1 VATMAELAR
10 THTGL
15 DEDEL
20 EHLQRLVADWGMLS
34 DFCFADL
41 LLFVPVAGD
50 EATRFVVLGQ
60 IRPTTN
66 QTLYRED
73 LVGRIIDDVERPF
86 VARAWRLGEIVEG
99 EVMVTSPGERAR
111 LQCIP
116 VRWRDRLLAVMT
128 RESAPAAGRRPGELE
143 RVYVET
149 FDRFARMLVGGEF
162 PYGSEG
168 PPTQDAPRVG
178 DGVVILDQGGRV
190 EYDSPNAVNALHRM
204 GMYSNTEG
212 MRLDELGIQTHAV
225 ERAFNLRIPVSEE
238 IEGPEASVALRCLPL
253 LDGGKVT
260 GGVLLLRDVSD
271 LRRRDR
277 LLVTMD
283 ATIREVHHRVKNNLQ
298 TISSLLRLQARR
310 EPVGSGRTA
319 LEEAER
325 RIRSIALIHEILSRE
340 TGDSVDLN
348 EIVVQLVR
356 VAEEGVF
363 SSEVAA
369 RFRVDGEGGILP
381 ADVATP
387 LGVVLTEL
395 LTNAAE
401 HAFPPGWSQP
411 EGAHVQVSLHNDGDV
426 LVIRVHDNGVG
437 WPEGF
442 DIAQTSSLGLS
453 IARSLVVTQ
462 LNGTLG
468 AANDGGAVSEIRIP
482 VRDGERGRIA
492 TWEERPTGPGRE
504 DRPDPTPSAR

>member
-1 VATMAELAR
+1 MATTAELVR
-10 THTGL
+10 VHTEL
-15 DEDEL
+15 TDDEL
-20 EHLQRLVADWGMLS
+20 GHLQQLIAEWGMLS

-41 LLFVPVAGD
+41 LLFAPVAGGD
-50 EATRFVVLGQ
+50 ATRFVVLGQ

-73 LVGRIIDDVERPF
+73 LVGRIIDETERPF

-116 VRWRDRLLAVMT
+116 VNHRGRQVAVMT
-128 RESAPAAGRRPGELE
+128 RESAPTVGRRPGELE

-149 FDRFARMLVGGEF
+149 FDRFARMLVSGEF
-162 PYGSEG
+162 PFEG
-168 PPTQDAPRVG
+168 DDSPPQDAPRVG
-178 DGVVILDQGGRV
+178 DGVMLLDEGGRV
-190 EYDSPNAVNALHRM
+190 EYASPNAVTALHRM

-212 MRLDELGIQTHAV
+212 LRLEELGVHTSGI
-225 ERAFNLRIPVSEE
+225 ERAFSTHLPVTEE
-238 IEGPEASVALRCLPL
+238 IEAPDVIVAVRCLPL
-253 LDGGKVT
+253 LDRQRVT
-260 GGVLLLRDVSD
+260 GAVLLVRDVSE

-310 EPVGSGRTA
+310 EPPASGRTA

-340 TGDSVDLN
+340 TGGSVDLN
-348 EIVVQLVR
+348 EIIVQLVR

-363 SSEVAA
+363 SSDVAV
-369 RFRVDGEGGILP
+369 RFRVHGDGGVLP
-381 ADVATP
+381 ADIATP

-411 EGAHVQVSLHNDGDV
+411 EGAYVLVSLTNTGTEL
-426 LVIRVHDNGVG
+426 LVRVHDNGIG
-437 WPEGF
+437 WPVGF
-442 DIAQTSSLGLS
+442 DIASTPSLGLS
-453 IARSLVVTQ
+453 IARSLVVSQ
-462 LNGTLG
+462 LNGTLETS
-468 AANDGGAVSEIRIP
+468 NDHGAVSELRIP
-482 VRDGERGRIA
+482 IA
-492 TWEERPTGPGRE
+492 
-504 DRPDPTPSAR
+504 AA

>member
-1 VATMAELAR
+1 VATTAELVR
-10 THTGL
+10 VHTEL
-15 DEDEL
+15 TDDEL
-20 EHLQRLVADWGMLS
+20 GHLQQLIAEWGMLS

-41 LLFVPVAGD
+41 LLFAPVAGGD
-50 EATRFVVLGQ
+50 ATRFVVLGQ

-73 LVGRIIDDVERPF
+73 LVGRIIDETERPF

-116 VRWRDRLLAVMT
+116 VNHRGRQVAVMT
-128 RESAPAAGRRPGELE
+128 RESAPTVGRRPGELE

-149 FDRFARMLVGGEF
+149 FDRFARMLVSGEF
-162 PYGSEG
+162 PFEG
-168 PPTQDAPRVG
+168 DDSPPQDAPRVG
-178 DGVVILDQGGRV
+178 DGVMLLDEGGRV
-190 EYDSPNAVNALHRM
+190 EYASPNAVTALHRM

-212 MRLDELGIQTHAV
+212 LRLEELGVHTSGI
-225 ERAFNLRIPVSEE
+225 ERAFSTHLPVTEE
-238 IEGPEASVALRCLPL
+238 IEAPDVIVAVRCLPL
-253 LDGGKVT
+253 LDRQRVT
-260 GGVLLLRDVSD
+260 GAVLLVRDVSE

-310 EPVGSGRTA
+310 EPPGSGRTA

-340 TGDSVDLN
+340 TGGSVDLN
-348 EIVVQLVR
+348 EIIVQLVR

-363 SSEVAA
+363 SSDVAV
-369 RFRVDGEGGILP
+369 RFRVHGDGGVLP
-381 ADVATP
+381 ADIATP

-411 EGAHVQVSLHNDGDV
+411 EGAYVLVSLTNTGTEL
-426 LVIRVHDNGVG
+426 LVRVHDNGIG
-437 WPEGF
+437 WPVGF
-442 DIAQTSSLGLS
+442 DIASTPSLGLS
-453 IARSLVVTQ
+453 IARSLVVSQ
-462 LNGTLG
+462 LNGTLETS
-468 AANDGGAVSEIRIP
+468 NDHGAVSELRIP
-482 VRDGERGRIA
+482 IA
-492 TWEERPTGPGRE
+492 AG
-504 DRPDPTPSAR
+504 

>member
-1 VATMAELAR
+1 MAELAR
-10 THTGL
+10 IHTGL
-15 DEDEL
+15 ADDEIA
-20 EHLQRLVADWGMLS
+20 HLQQLIADWGMLS

-41 LLFVPVAGD
+41 LLYANVEGSDAS
-50 EATRFVVLGQ
+50 RFVVLGQ
-60 IRPTTN
+60 VRPTTN

-73 LVGRIIDDVERPF
+73 LVGRIIDELERPF

-116 VRWRDRLLAVMT
+116 VNHRGRQVAVMT
-128 RESAPAAGRRPGELE
+128 RESAPTVGRRPGELE

-149 FDRFARMLVGGEF
+149 FDRFARMIVSGEF
-162 PYGSEG
+162 PFEEDDS
-168 PPTQDAPRVG
+168 PPHDAPRVG
-178 DGVVILDQGGRV
+178 DGVMLLDEGGRV
-190 EYDSPNAVNALHRM
+190 EYASPNAVTALTRR

-212 MRLDELGIQTHAV
+212 MRFDELGVNAPGID
-225 ERAFNLRIPVSEE
+225 RAFATRVPVTEE
-238 IEGPEASVALRCLPL
+238 IELPDVIVATRCLPL
-253 LDGGKVT
+253 LDRHRVT
-260 GGVLLLRDVSD
+260 GAVLLVRDVSE
-271 LRRRDR
+271 LRRLDR

-310 EPVGSGRTA
+310 EPPGSGRTA

-325 RIRSIALIHEILSRE
+325 RIRSIALINEILSRE
-340 TGDSVDLN
+340 TGGSVDLN
-348 EIVVQLVR
+348 EIIVPLVR

-363 SSEVAA
+363 SSDVAV
-369 RFRVDGEGGILP
+369 RFGVHGDGGIPP

-411 EGAHVQVSLHNDGDV
+411 EGAHVQVSLSNTGSELRV
-426 LVIRVHDNGVG
+426 RVHDNGIG
-437 WPEGF
+437 WAPDF
-442 DIAQTSSLGLS
+442 DIASTSSLGFFC
-453 IARSLVVTQ
+453 ARSLVVTQ
-462 LNGTLG
+462 LNGTLETS
-468 AANDGGAVSEIRIP
+468 NDHGAVSELRIP
-482 VRDGERGRIA
+482 TVGA
-492 TWEERPTGPGRE
+492 
-504 DRPDPTPSAR
+504 

>member
-10 THTGL
+10 TYTDL
-15 DEDEL
+15 SESDL
-20 EHLQRLVADWGMLS
+20 AHLQRLVADWGMLS

-41 LLFVPVAGD
+41 LLFVAVAGG
-50 EATRFVVLGQ
+50 EGSRFVVLGQ
-60 IRPTTN
+60 VRPTTN

-73 LVGRIIDDVERPF
+73 LVGRVIDEVERPF
-86 VARAWRLGEIVEG
+86 VARAWSLGEIVEG
-99 EVMVTSPGERAR
+99 ELTVTSPGERAR

-116 VRWRDRLLAVMT
+116 VRRHDRLLAVMA
-128 RESAPAAGRRPGELE
+128 RESAPTVGRRLGELE

-149 FDRFARMLVGGEF
+149 FDRFARMIVTGEF
-162 PYGSEG
+162 PYDTEDA
-168 PPTQDAPRVG
+168 PTQDAPRVG
-178 DGVVILDQGGRV
+178 DGVVVLDRGGRV
-190 EYDSPNAVNALHRM
+190 EYNSPNVVTALHRM
-204 GMYSNTEG
+204 GMYSNTDG
-212 MRLDELGIQTHAV
+212 MRLDELGITSYAV
-225 ERAFNLRIPVSEE
+225 DRAFATRSPVSEE
-238 IEGPEASVALRCLPL
+238 IERPDVIVALRCMPL
-253 LDGGKVT
+253 LEAGKVT
-260 GGVLLLRDVSD
+260 GGVVLMRDVSD

-310 EPVGSGRTA
+310 EPPGGGRAA

-325 RIRSIALIHEILSRE
+325 RIRSIALIHEILSRD

-363 SSEVAA
+363 SDVVAA
-369 RFRVDGEGGILP
+369 RFRVNGDGGILP

-411 EGAHVQVSLHNDGDV
+411 EGAHVQVSLRNSGDE
-426 LVIRVHDNGVG
+426 LTIRVHDNGVG

-442 DIAQTSSLGLS
+442 DIASTSSLGLS

-462 LNGTLG
+462 LNGTLTT
-468 AANDGGAVSEIRIP
+468 ANDSGAVSELRIP
-482 VRDGERGRIA
+482 I
-492 TWEERPTGPGRE
+492 PGR
-504 DRPDPTPSAR
+504 

>member
-1 VATMAELAR
+1 MATMADLAR
-10 THTGL
+10 IHTKL
-15 DEDEL
+15 DDAEL
-20 EHLQRLVADWGMLS
+20 DHLQKLVADWGMLS

-41 LLFVPVAGD
+41 LLFVPVDGSAG
-50 EATRFVVLGQ
+50 TRFVVLGQ

-73 LVGRIIDDVERPF
+73 LVGRVIDEVERPF
-86 VARAWRLGEIVEG
+86 VARAWRVGEIVEG

-116 VRWRDRLLAVMT
+116 VHRNGRLLAVMT
-128 RESAPAAGRRPGELE
+128 RESAPAVGRRPGELE

-149 FDRFARMLVGGEF
+149 FDRFARMIVAGEF
-162 PYGSEG
+162 PFDIDDV
-168 PPTQDAPRVG
+168 PTQDAPRVG
-178 DGVVILDQGGRV
+178 DGVVVLDTGGRV
-190 EYDSPNAVNALHRM
+190 VYASPNAVNALHRM

-212 MRLDELGIQTHAV
+212 MRLDELGIATYAID
-225 ERAFNLRIPVSEE
+225 RAFATLTPISEE
-238 IEGPEASVALRCLPL
+238 IERPDVIVAIRCIPL
-253 LDGGKVT
+253 LEGGKVT

-277 LLVTMD
+277 MLVTMD

-310 EPVGSGRTA
+310 EPTGSGRTA

-363 SSEVAA
+363 TAGVPV
-369 RFRVDGEGGILP
+369 RFRVDGDGGILP
-381 ADVATP
+381 ADIATP

-401 HAFPPGWSQP
+401 HAFPEGWSQP
-411 EGAHVQVSLHNDGDV
+411 EGAHVQVSLHNTGDQI
-426 LVIRVHDNGVG
+426 LVRVRDNGVG
-437 WPEGF
+437 WPPDF
-442 DIAQTSSLGLS
+442 DISGTKSLGLS
-453 IARSLVVTQ
+453 IARSLVLSQ
-462 LNGTLG
+462 LNGTLQTR
-468 AANDGGAVSEIRIP
+468 NDSGAVSELTIPIR
-482 VRDGERGRIA
+482 
-492 TWEERPTGPGRE
+492 ERPDQVTGPIR
-504 DRPDPTPSAR
+504 

>member
-1 VATMAELAR
+1 MATTAELVR
-10 THTGL
+10 VHTDL
-15 DEDEL
+15 TDDEL
-20 EHLQRLVADWGMLS
+20 GHLQQLIAEWGMLS

-41 LLFVPVAGD
+41 LLFAPVAGGD
-50 EATRFVVLGQ
+50 ATRFVVLGQ

-73 LVGRIIDDVERPF
+73 LVGRIIDEIERPF

-116 VRWRDRLLAVMT
+116 VNHRGRQVAVMT
-128 RESAPAAGRRPGELE
+128 RESAPTVGRRPGELE

-149 FDRFARMLVGGEF
+149 FDRFARMLVSGEF
-162 PYGSEG
+162 PFEG
-168 PPTQDAPRVG
+168 DDSPPQDAPRVG
-178 DGVVILDQGGRV
+178 DGVMLLDEGGRV
-190 EYDSPNAVNALHRM
+190 EYASPNAVTALHRM

-212 MRLDELGIQTHAV
+212 LRLEELGVHTSGI
-225 ERAFNLRIPVSEE
+225 ERAFSTHLPVTEE
-238 IEGPEASVALRCLPL
+238 IEAPDVIVAVRCLPL
-253 LDGGKVT
+253 LDRQRVT
-260 GGVLLLRDVSD
+260 GAVLLVRDVSE

-310 EPVGSGRTA
+310 EPPGSGRTA

-340 TGDSVDLN
+340 TGGSVDLN
-348 EIVVQLVR
+348 EIIVQLVR

-363 SSEVAA
+363 SSDVAV
-369 RFRVDGEGGILP
+369 RFRVHGDGGVLP
-381 ADVATP
+381 ADIATP

-411 EGAHVQVSLHNDGDV
+411 EGAYVLVSLTNTGAEL
-426 LVIRVHDNGVG
+426 LVRVHDNGIG
-437 WPEGF
+437 WPVGF
-442 DIAQTSSLGLS
+442 DIASTPSLGLS
-453 IARSLVVTQ
+453 IARSLVVSQ
-462 LNGTLG
+462 LNGTLETS
-468 AANDGGAVSEIRIP
+468 NDHGAVSELRIP
-482 VRDGERGRIA
+482 IA
-492 TWEERPTGPGRE
+492 
-504 DRPDPTPSAR
+504 AA

>member
-1 VATMAELAR
+1 MAELAR
-10 THTGL
+10 THTAL
-15 DEDEL
+15 EEDEL

-34 DFCFADL
+34 DFCFSDL
-41 LLFVPVAGD
+41 LLFVPVAGAD
-50 EATRFVVLGQ
+50 ASRFVVLGQ

-66 QTLYRED
+66 QTLYGED
-73 LVGRIIDDVERPF
+73 LVGRIIDEVERPF
-86 VARAWRLGEIVEG
+86 VARAWRVGEIVEG

-116 VRWRDRLLAVMT
+116 VRWHDRLLAVMT
-128 RESAPAAGRRPGELE
+128 RESAPSVGRRPGELE

-149 FDRFARMLVGGEF
+149 FDRFARMIVGGEF

-168 PPTQDAPRVG
+168 PPTGDAPRVG

-212 MRLDELGIQTHAV
+212 MRLDELGIDTQAV
-225 ERAFNLRIPVSEE
+225 ERAFTLRIPVSEE
-238 IEGPEASVALRCLPL
+238 IERPEAIVALRCLPL

-310 EPVGSGRTA
+310 EPAGSGRTA

-369 RFRVDGEGGILP
+369 RFRVDGDGGILP

-401 HAFPPGWSQP
+401 HAFPPGWDQP
-411 EGAHVQVSLHNDGDV
+411 EGAHVQVSLHNDGDA
-426 LVIRVHDNGVG
+426 LSIRVHDNGIG
-437 WPEGF
+437 WPAGF
-442 DIAQTSSLGLS
+442 DISKTTSLGLS

-462 LNGTLG
+462 LGGTLETR
-468 AANDGGAVSEIRIP
+468 NDAGAVSELRIP
-482 VRDGERGRIA
+482 VHLESR
-492 TWEERPTGPGRE
+492 
-504 DRPDPTPSAR
+504 

>member
-1 VATMAELAR
+1 MATMAELAR
-10 THTGL
+10 IHTGL
-15 DEDEL
+15 EDAEL
-20 EHLQRLVADWGMLS
+20 EHLQKLVADWGMLS

-41 LLFVPVAGD
+41 LLFVPVAGSD
-50 EATRFVVLGQ
+50 GSRFVVLGQ

-73 LVGRIIDDVERPF
+73 LVGRIIDEVERPF
-86 VARAWRLGEIVEG
+86 VTRAWRVGEIVEG

-116 VRWRDRLLAVMT
+116 VHRNGRLLGVMT
-128 RESAPAAGRRPGELE
+128 RESAPTVGRRPGELE

-149 FDRFARMLVGGEF
+149 FDRFARMIVAGEF
-162 PYGSEG
+162 PFNTDDA
-168 PPTQDAPRVG
+168 PTQDAPRVG
-178 DGVVILDQGGRV
+178 DGVVVLDTGGRV
-190 EYDSPNAVNALHRM
+190 EYASPNAVNALHRM

-212 MRLDELGIQTHAV
+212 MRLDELGIATYAID
-225 ERAFNLRIPVSEE
+225 RAFATLTPISEE
-238 IEGPEASVALRCLPL
+238 IDRPDVIVAIRCIPL
-253 LDGGKVT
+253 LEGGVVT
-260 GGVLLLRDVSD
+260 GGVVLLRDVSD

-363 SSEVAA
+363 TAGVPV
-369 RFRVDGEGGILP
+369 RFRVDGDGGILP
-381 ADVATP
+381 ADIATP

-401 HAFPPGWSQP
+401 HAFPEGWSQP
-411 EGAHVQVSLHNDGDV
+411 EGAHVQVSLHNTGDQIV
-426 LVIRVHDNGVG
+426 VRVHDNGVG
-437 WPEGF
+437 WPADF
-442 DIAQTSSLGLS
+442 DIGRTKSLGLS

-462 LNGTLG
+462 LSGTLETR
-468 AANDGGAVSEIRIP
+468 NDSGAVSELTIP
-482 VRDGERGRIA
+482 ITKENV
-492 TWEERPTGPGRE
+492 T
-504 DRPDPTPSAR
+504 

>member
-10 THTGL
+10 IHTRL
-15 DEDEL
+15 AEPDL
-20 EHLQRLVADWGMLS
+20 AHLQRLAADWGMLS

-41 LLFVPVAGD
+41 LLFVPVAGSQGG
-50 EATRFVVLGQ
+50 RFVVLGQ
-60 IRPTTN
+60 IRPTTS

-73 LVGRIIDDVERPF
+73 LVGRIIDEVERPF
-86 VARAWRLGEIVEG
+86 VARAWRLREIVEG
-99 EVMVTSPGERAR
+99 EVMVTSRGERAR
-111 LQCIP
+111 LQCFP
-116 VRWRDRLLAVMT
+116 VRRDDRLLAVMT
-128 RESAPAAGRRPGELE
+128 RESAPTVGRRPGELE

-149 FDRFARMLVGGEF
+149 FDRFARMIVSGEF
-162 PYGSEG
+162 PFALDEA
-168 PPTQDAPRVG
+168 PAQDAPRVA
-178 DGVVILDQGGRV
+178 DGAVILDPGGRV
-190 EYDSPNAVNALHRM
+190 EYASPNAVNALHRM
-204 GMYSNTEG
+204 GLYSNIEG
-212 MRLDELGIQTHAV
+212 MRLDELGIATNAV
-225 ERAFNLRIPVSEE
+225 DRAFLTRSPASEE
-238 IEGPEASVALRCLPL
+238 IERPDVIVALRCLPFL
-253 LDGGKVT
+253 EAGKVT
-260 GGVLLLRDVSD
+260 GGVVLLRDVSD

-310 EPVGSGRTA
+310 EPAGSGRTA
-319 LEEAER
+319 LREAER

-363 SSEVAA
+363 TAGAPA
-369 RFRVDGEGGILP
+369 RFRVDGDGGVLP

-401 HAFPPGWSQP
+401 HAFPEGWSQP
-411 EGAHVQVSLHNDGDV
+411 EGPHVQVSLHNTGDE
-426 LVIRVHDNGVG
+426 LVVRVHDNGVG

-442 DIAQTSSLGLS
+442 DIAGTKSLGLS
-453 IARSLVVTQ
+453 IARSLVVSQ
-462 LNGTLG
+462 LNGTLETR
-468 AANDGGAVSEIRIP
+468 NDGGAISELRIP
-482 VRDGERGRIA
+482 IRDR
-492 TWEERPTGPGRE
+492 
-504 DRPDPTPSAR
+504 

>member
-1 VATMAELAR
+1 MAELAR
-10 THTGL
+10 THTRLGEA
-15 DEDEL
+15 DL
-20 EHLQRLVADWGMLS
+20 EHLQKLVADWGMLS

-41 LLFVPVAGD
+41 LLFVPVEGGGD
-50 EATRFVVLGQ
+50 NRFVVLGQ

-73 LVGRIIDDVERPF
+73 LVGRIIDEVERPF

-116 VRWRDRLLAVMT
+116 VHRHGRLLGVMT
-128 RESAPAAGRRPGELE
+128 RESAPSVGRRPGELE

-149 FDRFARMLVGGEF
+149 FDRFARMIVAGEF
-162 PYGSEG
+162 PFDTDDA
-168 PPTQDAPRVG
+168 PTQDAPRVG
-178 DGVVILDQGGRV
+178 DGVVVLDTGGRV
-190 EYDSPNAVNALHRM
+190 EYASPNAVNALHRM

-212 MRLDELGIQTHAV
+212 MRLDELGIATYAID
-225 ERAFNLRIPVSEE
+225 RAFATLTPISEE
-238 IEGPEASVALRCLPL
+238 IDRPDVIVAIRCLPL
-253 LDGGKVT
+253 LEANKVT
-260 GGVLLLRDVSD
+260 GGVVLLRDVSD

-363 SSEVAA
+363 TAGVPV
-369 RFRVDGEGGILP
+369 RFRVDGEGGVLP

-401 HAFPPGWSQP
+401 HAFPEGWSQP
-411 EGAHVQVSLHNDGDV
+411 EGAHVQVSLHNTGDL
-426 LVIRVHDNGVG
+426 LVVRVHDNGIG
-437 WPEGF
+437 WPEDF
-442 DIAQTSSLGLS
+442 DIGRTKSLGLS

-462 LNGTLG
+462 LNGTLVTR
-468 AANDGGAVSEIRIP
+468 NDSGAVSELRIP
-482 VRDGERGRIA
+482 IRD
-492 TWEERPTGPGRE
+492 
-504 DRPDPTPSAR
+504 S

>member
-1 VATMAELAR
+1 VATTAELVR
-10 THTGL
+10 VHTEL
-15 DEDEL
+15 TDDEL
-20 EHLQRLVADWGMLS
+20 GHLQQLIAEWGMLS

-41 LLFVPVAGD
+41 LLFAPVAGGD
-50 EATRFVVLGQ
+50 ATRFVVLGQ

-73 LVGRIIDDVERPF
+73 LVGRIIDETERPF

-116 VRWRDRLLAVMT
+116 VNHRGRQVAVMT
-128 RESAPAAGRRPGELE
+128 RESAPTVGRRPGELE

-149 FDRFARMLVGGEF
+149 FDRFARMLVSGEF
-162 PYGSEG
+162 PFEG
-168 PPTQDAPRVG
+168 DDSPPQDAPRVG
-178 DGVVILDQGGRV
+178 DGVMLLDEGGRV
-190 EYDSPNAVNALHRM
+190 EYASPNAVTALHRM

-212 MRLDELGIQTHAV
+212 LRLEELGVHTSGI
-225 ERAFNLRIPVSEE
+225 ERAFSTHLPVTEE
-238 IEGPEASVALRCLPL
+238 IEAPDVIVAVRCLPL
-253 LDGGKVT
+253 LDRQRVT
-260 GGVLLLRDVSD
+260 GAVLLVRDVSE

-310 EPVGSGRTA
+310 EPPGSGRTA

-340 TGDSVDLN
+340 TGGSVDLN
-348 EIVVQLVR
+348 EIIVQLVR

-363 SSEVAA
+363 SSDVAV
-369 RFRVDGEGGILP
+369 RFRVHGDGGVLP
-381 ADVATP
+381 ADIATP

-411 EGAHVQVSLHNDGDV
+411 EGAYVLVSLTNTGTEL
-426 LVIRVHDNGVG
+426 LVRVHDNGIG
-437 WPEGF
+437 WPVGF
-442 DIAQTSSLGLS
+442 DIASTPSLGLS
-453 IARSLVVTQ
+453 IARSLVVSQ
-462 LNGTLG
+462 LNGTLETS
-468 AANDGGAVSEIRIP
+468 NDHGAVSELRIP
-482 VRDGERGRIA
+482 IA
-492 TWEERPTGPGRE
+492 
-504 DRPDPTPSAR
+504 AA

>member
-1 VATMAELAR
+1 MATMAELAR
-10 THTGL
+10 IHTAL
-15 DEDEL
+15 DEGEL
-20 EHLQRLVADWGMLS
+20 EHLQKLVADWGMLS

-41 LLFVPVAGD
+41 LLFVPVDGSGG
-50 EATRFVVLGQ
+50 TRFVVLGQ

-73 LVGRIIDDVERPF
+73 LVGRIIDEVERPV
-86 VARAWRLGEIVEG
+86 VARAWRVGEIVEG

-116 VRWRDRLLAVMT
+116 VHRNGRLLAVMT
-128 RESAPAAGRRPGELE
+128 RESAPAVGRRPGELE

-149 FDRFARMLVGGEF
+149 FDRFARMIVAGEF
-162 PYGSEG
+162 PFNTDDA
-168 PPTQDAPRVG
+168 PTQDAPRVG
-178 DGVVILDQGGRV
+178 DGVVVLDTGGRV
-190 EYDSPNAVNALHRM
+190 VYASPNAVNALHRM

-212 MRLDELGIQTHAV
+212 MRLDELGIATYAID
-225 ERAFNLRIPVSEE
+225 RAFASLTPVSEE
-238 IEGPEASVALRCLPL
+238 IDRPDVIVAIRCIPL
-253 LDGGKVT
+253 LEAAQVT

-310 EPVGSGRTA
+310 EPPGSGRTA

-348 EIVVQLVR
+348 EIVVLLVR

-363 SSEVAA
+363 TAGVPV
-369 RFRVDGEGGILP
+369 RFRVDGDGGILP
-381 ADVATP
+381 ADIATP

-401 HAFPPGWSQP
+401 HAFPEGWSQP
-411 EGAHVQVSLHNDGDV
+411 EGAHVQVSLRNQGDQIV
-426 LVIRVHDNGVG
+426 VRVHDNGIG

-442 DIAQTSSLGLS
+442 DILETKSLGLS

-462 LNGTLG
+462 LSGTLQ
-468 AANDGGAVSEIRIP
+468 AYNDNGAVSELTIP
-482 VRDGERGRIA
+482 TKAREGGRV
-492 TWEERPTGPGRE
+492 G
-504 DRPDPTPSAR
+504 

>member
-1 VATMAELAR
+1 MATMAELTRSYTRLAD
-10 THTGL
+10 
-15 DEDEL
+15 DEV
-20 EHLQRLVADWGMLS
+20 EHLQALINDWGILS

-41 LLFVPVAGD
+41 LLYAKVD
-50 EATRFVVLGQ
+50 ECEAEIDRFVVLGQ
-60 IRPTTN
+60 VRPTTS

-73 LVGRIIDDVERPF
+73 LVGRVIDEEERPL
-86 VARAWRLGEIVEG
+86 VARAWRLGEIVEV
-99 EVMVTSPGERAR
+99 ETTVSSPGERAR

-116 VRWRDRLLAVMT
+116 VKHRDRQVAIMT
-128 RESAPAAGRRPGELE
+128 RESAPTVGRRTGELE
-143 RVYVET
+143 RVYVQT
-149 FDRFARMLVGGEF
+149 FDRFARMIVAGDF
-162 PYGSEG
+162 PFEVTD
-168 PPTQDAPRVG
+168 PLPLEAPRVG
-178 DGVVILDQGGRV
+178 DGVMLLDEGARV
-190 EYDSPNAVNALHRM
+190 EYASPNAISSLHKM

-212 MRLDELGIQTHAV
+212 MRLDELGVDAPGIA
-225 ERAFNLRIPVSEE
+225 RALATRLPVSEE
-238 IEGPEASVALRCLPL
+238 IEAPDVILAFRCLPL
-253 LDGGKVT
+253 LDRHRVT
-260 GGVLLLRDVSD
+260 GAVLLVRDVSE

-298 TISSLLRLQARR
+298 TISSLLRLQSRR
-310 EPVGSGRTA
+310 EPPGNGRTA

-363 SSEVAA
+363 SNETAV
-369 RFRVDGEGGILP
+369 RFRVQGDGGVLP

-411 EGAHVQVSLHNDGDV
+411 EGAHVQVALSNDGTELRV
-426 LVIRVHDNGVG
+426 RVHDNGIG
-437 WPEGF
+437 WPPGF
-442 DIAQTSSLGLS
+442 DIATTASLGLS

-462 LNGTLG
+462 LNGTLD
-468 AANDGGAVSEIRIP
+468 ASNDHGAVSELRIP
-482 VRDGERGRIA
+482 IA
-492 TWEERPTGPGRE
+492 
-504 DRPDPTPSAR
+504 S

>member
-1 VATMAELAR
+1 MATMAELAR

-15 DEDEL
+15 EEDEL

-34 DFCFADL
+34 DFCFSDL
-41 LLFVPVAGD
+41 LLFVPVAGA
-50 EATRFVVLGQ
+50 EGSRFVVLGQ

-66 QTLYRED
+66 QTLYGED
-73 LVGRIIDDVERPF
+73 LVGRLIDEVERPF
-86 VARAWRLGEIVEG
+86 VARAWRVGEIVEG

-116 VRWRDRLLAVMT
+116 VRRHDRLLAVMT
-128 RESAPAAGRRPGELE
+128 RESAPTVGRRPGELE
-143 RVYVET
+143 RVYVDT
-149 FDRFARMLVGGEF
+149 FDRFARMIVGGEF

-168 PPTQDAPRVG
+168 PPTRDAPRVG

-212 MRLDELGIQTHAV
+212 MRLDELGIETQAV
-225 ERAFNLRIPVSEE
+225 DRAFTLRIPASEE
-238 IEGPEASVALRCLPL
+238 IERPEAIVALRCLPL

-363 SSEVAA
+363 SNHVAA
-369 RFRVDGEGGILP
+369 RFRVDGDGGILP
-381 ADVATP
+381 ADIATP

-401 HAFPPGWSQP
+401 HAFPTGWDQP
-411 EGAHVQVSLHNDGDV
+411 EGAHVQVSLHSDGDV
-426 LVIRVHDNGVG
+426 LSIQVHDNGVG
-437 WPEGF
+437 WPDGF
-442 DIAQTSSLGLS
+442 DIAKTTSLGLS

-462 LNGTLG
+462 LGGTLETR
-468 AANDGGAVSEIRIP
+468 NDSGAVSELHIP
-482 VRDGERGRIA
+482 VRMPAE
-492 TWEERPTGPGRE
+492 
-504 DRPDPTPSAR
+504 